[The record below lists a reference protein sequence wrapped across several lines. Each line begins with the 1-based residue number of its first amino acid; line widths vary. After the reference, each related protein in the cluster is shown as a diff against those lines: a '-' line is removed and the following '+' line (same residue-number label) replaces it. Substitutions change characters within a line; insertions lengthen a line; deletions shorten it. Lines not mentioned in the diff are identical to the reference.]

1 MNHPEVPPASDDE
14 REARRQYIAIRAA
27 VVDGAR
33 LTILHIGQ
41 LQTVLAMGTNREPA
55 VVLALAIGSAT
66 TAAEQFRQD
75 PPAPIEMEN
84 AIMVVEDE
92 VTRAREAVAGSALH
106 TMDRAIRQIALLAGV
121 AESSEMA
128 LSLEAVERTF
138 DRYSGVVLGRPAASE
153 GLPAGGTFAAT
164 LLILRELMHHVKF
177 AAITIRT

>member
-1 MNHPEVPPASDDE
+1 MNHAEGPPASGDE

-33 LTILHIGQ
+33 LTILHIGES
-41 LQTVLAMGTNREPA
+41 QTVLAMGTNREPA

-66 TAAEQFRQD
+66 TADHFRQD

-92 VTRAREAVAGSALH
+92 VTRAREVVAGSALH
-106 TMDRAIRQIALLAGV
+106 TMDGAIRQIALLAGV

-128 LSLEAVERTF
+128 LSLKAVEQTF
-138 DRYSGVVLGRPAASE
+138 DRFSGVVLGRPAASE
-153 GLPAGGTFAAT
+153 GLPAGGAFAAT
-164 LLILRELMHHVKF
+164 LLILRELMHHLKF
-177 AAITIRT
+177 AAITVRT